1 MREINSYPSRA
12 WDRLLPKNKQTWK
25 KSSQTLMD
33 SRWTGDLHIDA
44 LLNRG
49 GPEGDYSKVPP
60 RKWVSDPAFKGLQKT
75 VITYSFITKK
85 SKLNYGDDRV
95 KRIKPYTDFS
105 KKQKRGISNLF
116 DLISSYIDVD
126 FRKVKDKKTVGTIRI
141 GFNTITDESGNYRP
155 GIYATADP
163 PNEEPRGGDIWFNR
177 GFTGDNFS
185 KGLVEGFG
193 TPTPSSVMLHE
204 ILHSLGLEHPNDN
217 PNHQV
222 PESIHNWEHTLLADE
237 YSHPAEFFNVN
248 KSYGVSSTPMP
259 WDLASLQHL
268 YGANP
273 KTNKGRTT
281 YKYANTIPFYETIW
295 DASGNDTLD
304 LSNFNKNLKVNLTD
318 GELSTLSFD
327 VEDERWSN
335 KQHGNL
341 GIAFGCIIENA
352 AGGSGNDSIIGNE
365 ADNNLM
371 GNGGDDSLNGGL
383 GFDVLTGGSG
393 QDTFQIQPGKGNVVI
408 MDFTDSEDKILITA
422 PVIVTTRIIGSD
434 TELLSDGDLMAK
446 ILNSSGLLQQDDLT
460 FS

>member
-1 MREINSYPSRA
+1 
-12 WDRLLPKNKQTWK
+12 
-25 KSSQTLMD
+25 
-33 SRWTGDLHIDA
+33 
-44 LLNRG
+44 
-49 GPEGDYSKVPP
+49 
-60 RKWVSDPAFKGLQKT
+60 
-75 VITYSFITKK
+75 
-85 SKLNYGDDRV
+85 
-95 KRIKPYTDFS
+95 
-105 KKQKRGISNLF
+105 
-116 DLISSYIDVD
+116 
-126 FRKVKDKKTVGTIRI
+126 
-141 GFNTITDESGNYRP
+141 
-155 GIYATADP
+155 
-163 PNEEPRGGDIWFNR
+163 
-177 GFTGDNFS
+177 
-185 KGLVEGFG
+185 
-193 TPTPSSVMLHE
+193 MLHE

-237 YSHPAEFFNVN
+237 YSHPAEFFNAN

-273 KTNKGRTT
+273 KTNKGGTT

-365 ADNNLM
+365 ADNNLK

-408 MDFTDSEDKILITA
+408 MDFTDGEDKILITA
-422 PVIVTTRIIGSD
+422 PITVTTRIIGSD